1 MRGELTVGT
10 KVVGELVDVV
20 VGTNKVLVTTT
31 FSDSVV
37 GELVIIDGD
46 MNTLDETTAA
56 GAAGAVSSL
65 ELVGTLVLLPP
76 SSSCFLAIVGE
87 SVSIDDKVLVVGDS
101 DK

>member
-1 MRGELTVGT
+1 M
-10 KVVGELVDVV
+10 
-20 VGTNKVLVTTT
+20 TTT

-46 MNTLDETTAA
+46 MNTLDETTVSAA
-56 GAAGAVSSL
+56 EFVSSL

-87 SVSIDDKVLVVGDS
+87 SVPIVVKVLVVGDS